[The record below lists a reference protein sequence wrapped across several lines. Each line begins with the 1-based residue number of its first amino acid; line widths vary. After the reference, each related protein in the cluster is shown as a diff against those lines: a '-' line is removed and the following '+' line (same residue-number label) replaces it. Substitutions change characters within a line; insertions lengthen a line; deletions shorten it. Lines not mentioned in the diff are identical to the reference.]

1 MLVAERD
8 TDGVGLTVL
17 LTATRDFHDSIR
29 DAHTCSRP
37 RLCRR
42 YMSVTWGVTNPFV
55 SGHDNSRTGCS
66 RIHKQHFLA
75 ASFLLSLVNPA
86 ITMPYGI
93 IIVTLSSDDGGTR
106 TVTFVTSTPTSHFEF
121 APVLRHSSVDGTD
134 VLEELLL
141 GATAPPDALAEDGPL
156 AQELKR
162 VYESR
167 PGGAR
172 NPHNLMDD

>member
-1 MLVAERD
+1 
-8 TDGVGLTVL
+8 
-17 LTATRDFHDSIR
+17 
-29 DAHTCSRP
+29 
-37 RLCRR
+37 
-42 YMSVTWGVTNPFV
+42 
-55 SGHDNSRTGCS
+55 
-66 RIHKQHFLA
+66 
-75 ASFLLSLVNPA
+75 
-86 ITMPYGI
+86 MPYGI